1 MGFRN
6 DSYAS
11 VFSVKPV
18 SDAMTRGNIC
28 ISRKNRQTGNYE
40 QDFSGFVTFIG
51 TEVAKKA
58 AQLKCEK
65 TKPARI
71 KLGQV
76 DVSTYYDREKQ
87 KEYVN
92 YKVFS
97 FDVAGEN
104 NSTPIQASPVQTSDP
119 EPAGV
124 DDGEIDDSE
133 LPF

>member
-18 SDAMTRGNIC
+18 SDAMTKGNIA
-28 ISRKNRQTGNYE
+28 INRKNKQTGNYE
-40 QDFSGFVTFIG
+40 QDFGGFVTFIG

-76 DVSTYYDREKQ
+76 DVSTYYDKGKK

-97 FDVAGEN
+97 FDVVGEN
-104 NSTPIQASPVQTSDP
+104 NPTPVQASDP
-119 EPAGV
+119 EPVGV
-124 DDGEIDDSE
+124 DNGEIDDSE

>member
-18 SDAMTRGNIC
+18 SDAMTRGSIA
-28 ISRKNRQTGNYE
+28 ISRKNKQTGEYE

-51 TEVAKKA
+51 SEVAKKA

-65 TKPARI
+65 TKPVRI

-76 DVSTYYDREKQ
+76 DVSTKYDREKQ
-87 KEYVN
+87 KDYVN

-97 FDVAGEN
+97 FDVVDNGGSSA
-104 NSTPIQASPVQTSDP
+104 TSDP
-119 EPAGV
+119 TPSAV

>member
-11 VFSVKPV
+11 VFSVSPV
-18 SDAMTRGNIC
+18 SDAMTRGNIS
-28 ISRKNRQTGNYE
+28 ISRKNKQTGGYE

-76 DVSTYYDREKQ
+76 DVSTKYDKEKQ
-87 KEYVN
+87 REYIN

-97 FDVAGEN
+97 FDVIDGSSSN
-104 NSTPIQASPVQTSDP
+104 TPMESDP
-119 EPAGV
+119 TPNTV

>member
-11 VFSVKPV
+11 VFSVSPV
-18 SDAMTRGNIC
+18 SDAMTRGNIS
-28 ISRKNRQTGNYE
+28 ISKKNKQTGNYE
-40 QDFSGFVTFIG
+40 QEFSGFVTFIG

-71 KLGQV
+71 RLGQV
-76 DVSTYYDREKQ
+76 DVEIRKG
-87 KEYVN
+87 YVN

-97 FDVAGEN
+97 FDVVSKN
-104 NSTPIQASPVQTSDP
+104 NSASVLASDP

>member
-11 VFSVKPV
+11 VFGVKPV
-18 SDAMTRGNIC
+18 SDAMTKGNIA
-28 ISRKNRQTGNYE
+28 ISRKNKQTGNYE

-87 KEYVN
+87 REYVN

-97 FDVAGEN
+97 FDVVGEP
-104 NSTPIQASPVQTSDP
+104 TPTPAQTADP
-119 EPAGV
+119 EPVAV